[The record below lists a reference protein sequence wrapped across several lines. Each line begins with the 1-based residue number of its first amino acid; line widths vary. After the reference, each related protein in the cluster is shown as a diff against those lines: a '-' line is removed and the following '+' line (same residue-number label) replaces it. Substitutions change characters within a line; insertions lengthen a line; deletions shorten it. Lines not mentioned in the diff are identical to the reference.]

1 MVLNDDYMIPC
12 LHDDDDVLMLIT
24 VLEELALMWV
34 ITNCM
39 FVCLLFDDYMM
50 FDDVDYSFRGA
61 CLDVGHYL
69 RD

>member
-1 MVLNDDYMIPC
+1 MAMITRLHVYMMMITLDVDYSFR
-12 LHDDDDVLMLIT
+12 D
-24 VLEELALMWV
+24 ERALMWV

>member
-1 MVLNDDYMIPC
+1 
-12 LHDDDDVLMLIT
+12 
-24 VLEELALMWV
+24 MWV
-34 ITNCM
+34 ITNTM